1 MSEKLF
7 IFDTT
12 LRDGEQVPGCQL
24 NTIEKIEVARALEE
38 LGVDILEAGFPI
50 SSPGDFNSVREIS
63 KAVSNPTICA
73 LTRAVQKDIDVA
85 ADALALAKHKRI
97 HTGIGVSHSHIYDK
111 LKSTPEEIIERAVA
125 AVKHAK
131 KYVEDVEFYA
141 EDAGRADN
149 EYLARVIEAV
159 IKAGATV
166 VNIPDTTGYC
176 LPQEYG
182 RKIKYLMENVGNI
195 HKAIIS
201 THCHNDLGM
210 ATANTLEAVING
222 ARQAEVTINGIGERA
237 GNTSLEEVVMALRC
251 HKHLNVDTSI
261 NSKLLTS
268 TSRMVA
274 SMMNM
279 PVQANKAIVGRNAF
293 AHSSGIHQD
302 GVRKSRESYE
312 IINPVDVGLDE
323 SVIALTARSGRAALN
338 HRLELLGFKLEQKE
352 LDEVYAKFLELADKK
367 KDVRDDDLLY
377 LVGAATG
384 EKVGKRIKLK
394 YLQILTGTLI
404 PTATVIVKI
413 GDSERTAT
421 CTGNG
426 PVDAAV
432 KAIKTLI
439 NETVQIT
446 EFLIQ
451 AMNKGSD
458 DVGRVHVQVK
468 CGSMLVHGF
477 SANTDVVKAAVEAFV
492 DGLNLLNVTEKTE

>member
-1 MSEKLF
+1 M
-7 IFDTT
+7 
-12 LRDGEQVPGCQL
+12 
-24 NTIEKIEVARALEE
+24 
-38 LGVDILEAGFPI
+38 
-50 SSPGDFNSVREIS
+50 
-63 KAVSNPTICA
+63 
-73 LTRAVQKDIDVA
+73 
-85 ADALALAKHKRI
+85 
-97 HTGIGVSHSHIYDK
+97 
-111 LKSTPEEIIERAVA
+111 
-125 AVKHAK
+125 KHAK

-237 GNTSLEEVVMALRC
+237 GNTSLEEVGNGTALPQALECRY
-251 HKHLNVDTSI
+251 VDQFEIVDFDQPHGSQHDEHAGTGQQGDRRTQRLRPLVG
-261 NSKLLTS
+261 NPPGRRAEKPRKL
-268 TSRMVA
+268 RD
-274 SMMNM
+274 
-279 PVQANKAIVGRNAF
+279 
-293 AHSSGIHQD
+293 HQ
-302 GVRKSRESYE
+302 
-312 IINPVDVGLDE
+312 
-323 SVIALTARSGRAALN
+323 SGRCRTGRIGDRPDGPQRPRALN

-477 SANTDVVKAAVEAFV
+477 SANTDVVKRPSKLC
-492 DGLNLLNVTEKTE
+492 GRTEPAQCNGKTE